1 MKKKSS
7 KSAPDAQRLVCSLMS
22 FPCRWGGDLSKCF
35 NLIWPHEQGGLEQQ
49 QRYLLG
55 QSHFSCETCSP
66 HHIPSSGTLFIS
78 RELIQNIAC
87 NLTKQKWGGID
98 ACVTSILCKNKNSRP
113 SNCDARRLAR
123 YYHTRG
129 DPSHLSDA
137 LPVTT
142 LDPCGYITSSTIFS
156 LPCGAYEEPCHL
168 RPSWH
173 HPYQM
178 S

>member
-1 MKKKSS
+1 MRW
-7 KSAPDAQRLVCSLMS
+7 RLVQVFQPDLTPRARRIGAATEIFAWSKPFFLWNLLSSPYPVVWHSFHFQRANKKHCLQFDQIEVRWKRCLCDFYSL
-22 FPCRWGGDLSKCF
+22 
-35 NLIWPHEQGGLEQQ
+35 Q
-49 QRYLLG
+49 
-55 QSHFSCETCSP
+55 
-66 HHIPSSGTLFIS
+66 
-78 RELIQNIAC
+78 
-87 NLTKQKWGGID
+87 
-98 ACVTSILCKNKNSRP
+98 NKNSRP
-113 SNCDARRLAR
+113 RNCDARRLAR